1 MENPYMRHLET
12 LIRHG
17 AQVVDG
23 DGMKPLSTS
32 FVVKAREECRRIHT
46 HAILYDLILP
56 DIDELLAIA
65 IWADGRIDSGSAG
78 SVLKVTG
85 VG

>member
-1 MENPYMRHLET
+1 MENPYMRHLES

-23 DGMKPLSTS
+23 DGEKPLNAS
-32 FVVKAREECRRIHT
+32 FVAKAREECRRLHI

-56 DIDELLAIA
+56 DIEEPLAIA
-65 IWADGRIDSGSAG
+65 IWADGRIDSGSAEN
-78 SVLKVTG
+78 VLKVTG